1 MITIT
6 SPNQPD
12 VIALLQEADAYY
24 ATLYPAESNH
34 LLDISAL
41 EKPEIT
47 FLTARTDKLLGIGAI
62 VETPTHAEIKR
73 MYVCEE
79 ARGKQIGKQILSKLL
94 TLAKHETIRL
104 ETGVMQTAAIAL
116 YKAAGF
122 VEIKAFAPYLPDVNS
137 LFMEKASPS
146 RKPNS

>member
-1 MITIT
+1 
-6 SPNQPD
+6 
-12 VIALLQEADAYY
+12 
-24 ATLYPAESNH
+24 

-41 EKPEIT
+41 EKPEVT
-47 FLTARTDKLLGIGAI
+47 FLTARTDKLLGIGTI

-73 MYVCEE
+73 MFVCEE
-79 ARGKQIGKQILSKLL
+79 ARGMQIGKQILSKLL
-94 TLAKHETIRL
+94 TLAKHKTIRL
-104 ETGVMQTAAIAL
+104 ETGVKQKAAIAL

-122 VEIKAFAPYLPDVNS
+122 VEIAAFAPYVPDVNS